1 MQGRYLQVLGE
12 ALVEDAHYDEEE
24 VEAAPAV
31 AEVSDRAE
39 AADLEGG
46 LAVVGVREGRHEDR
60 VVVVGAHVL
69 LDAEV
74 VARHRADVGDHHA
87 RYDEVEGPAR
97 GEGSGWGEG

>member
-46 LAVVGVREGRHEDR
+46 LAVVGVREGRHEER

-97 GEGSGWGEG
+97 GEGSG